1 MIEIRNLSKQ
11 FGSHR
16 VVDDIS
22 FDVRPGEVLGF
33 LGPNG
38 AGKST
43 TMKMITG
50 FLPPTRGTALVQGHD
65 VRKDPDAAKRCIGY
79 LPEGAPLY
87 PDMTPASLLAFL
99 AEVRGIPKSNRRA
112 RIDQVAQQVDLGSV
126 WRQRI
131 ETLSKGFKRRVGL
144 AAAILH
150 DPQVLILDEPTDGLD
165 PNQKRE
171 VRALIRSMAEGKVI
185 VLSTHIL
192 EEVEAV
198 CSRAI
203 IIAEGRLLFDDTP
216 TALRQRSRH
225 YNAVELQL
233 SGAAGA
239 PEALRGLPGVAAV
252 EDLGDARYMVLP
264 REGASIVKA
273 VADHAYGAGWGVEH
287 LHVEAGRLDDVFSEI
302 TGSGA
307 ASDLA
312 AAGKAEGGAR

>member
-1 MIEIRNLSKQ
+1 MIEIRNLSKR
-11 FGSHR
+11 FGTHR

-50 FLPPTRGTALVQGHD
+50 FLPPNSGTAVVCGHD
-65 VRKDPDAAKRCIGY
+65 VRQDPDGAKRRIGY

-99 AEVRGIPKSNRRA
+99 AEVRGIPKAQRRG
-112 RIDQVAQQVDLGSV
+112 RIDEVVQVVDLGSV

-131 ETLSKGFKRRVGL
+131 ETLSKGFKRRLGL

-150 DPQVLILDEPTDGLD
+150 DPEVLILDEPTDGLD

-171 VRALIRSMAEGKVI
+171 VRALIRSMSEGKTI

-203 IIAEGRLLFDDTP
+203 IIADGRLLFDDTP
-216 TALRQRSRH
+216 RALRERSRH
-225 YNAVELQL
+225 HNAVELKL
-233 SGAAGA
+233 SGADGA
-239 PEALRGLPGVAAV
+239 AAALSGLAGVAHV
-252 EDLGDARYMVLP
+252 DDLGDARFMVLP
-264 REGASIVKA
+264 AEGASIVRT
-273 VADHAYGAGWGVEH
+273 VADHAFGAGWEVEH
-287 LHVEAGRLDDVFSEI
+287 LHVEQGRLDDVFAELT
-302 TGSGA
+302 TGEA
-307 ASDLA
+307 
-312 AAGKAEGGAR
+312 KR